1 MKKTAAII
9 SIILLSAMLMVLM
22 TGCSSRPRTLVL
34 HFDEETTTLSWDAA
48 EFRDSIISYDIRL
61 LAEGGGISGFVPA
74 PLRPGE
80 ERIGAVFA
88 GGFSYLN
95 MIYTDFDISRIRAVH
110 THRVQ
115 IRVRAREER

>member
-1 MKKTAAII
+1 
-9 SIILLSAMLMVLM
+9 VF
-22 TGCSSRPRTLVL
+22 
-34 HFDEETTTLSWDAA
+34 HFDEETTTLSWDAS
-48 EFRDSIISYDIRL
+48 EFRDSVISYDIRL
-61 LAEGGGISGFVPA
+61 LGEGGGISGFVPA

-80 ERIGAVFA
+80 QRIGAVFA

-115 IRVRAREER
+115 IRVRAREEREDDGPLVRFSRWATFYIPEGFFADR